1 MSSTP
6 IIQPSRG
13 SYLMPSFEN
22 ARVEDAMRVGIFT
35 CPPETSLKD
44 VARMMAS
51 YHVHSVVVTD
61 MDGEGESERPWGIV
75 SDLDLV
81 RAGGPDAADRTA
93 GSTAN
98 TSIITV
104 ATDERLEQAA
114 QLMSKNDTTHL
125 IVVQPGSGKPIGVL
139 STLDIAG
146 VLAWGEG

>member
-1 MSSTP
+1 MSSTM
-6 IIQPSRG
+6 QPVRG
-13 SYLMPSFEN
+13 SYLLPSFEN

-81 RAGGPDAADRTA
+81 KAGGPDASDRSA

-98 TSIITV
+98 TAIVTV
-104 ATDERLEQAA
+104 ASDDKLEHAA
-114 QLMSKNDTTHL
+114 ELMTKHDTAHL
-125 IVVQPGSGKPIGVL
+125 IVTQSGTGKPIGVL